1 MKDNMK
7 QDAGFTL
14 MELAITVA
22 IFAVLAA
29 IAIPNMIAWRN
40 NAAHRG
46 AVNTLSGD
54 LAMAKQSAVRN
65 NCNVVVDFSADGYL
79 IYIDNGD
86 GTADAD
92 ADDVPDGM
100 NNSTQDGTE
109 RALRDRDLAPGVAI
123 DLAAS
128 TFAGNSTLF
137 DRTGRCPAAVV
148 GQVVVT
154 GANFQNTI
162 AVNRL
167 GRITVN

>member
-1 MKDNMK
+1 MRNN
-7 QDAGFTL
+7 AGFTL

-22 IFAVLAA
+22 ISAILLA
-29 IAIPNMIAWRN
+29 IAVPNMIAWRD

-54 LAMAKQSAVRN
+54 LAVAKQSAIRRN
-65 NCNVVVDFSADGYL
+65 SNVVVDFSADGYL

-92 ADDVPDGM
+92 ADGVPDGM
-100 NNSTQDGTE
+100 NNDIQDGTE
-109 RALRDRDLAPGVAI
+109 RTLRERALTPGVAI

-128 TFAGNSTLF
+128 TFAGNSTMF
-137 DRTGRCPAAVV
+137 DRTGRCPAAAV

-154 GANFQNTI
+154 GANLQNTI

>member
-1 MKDNMK
+1 MKDN
-7 QDAGFTL
+7 AGFTL

-22 IFAVLAA
+22 IFAVLAV

-46 AVNTLSGD
+46 VVNTLSGD
-54 LAMAKQSAVRN
+54 LAMAKQSAVRY

-79 IYIDNGD
+79 IYIDDGD

-92 ADDVPDGM
+92 ADGVPDGM
-100 NNSTQDGTE
+100 NNDTQDGTE
-109 RALRDRDLAPGVAI
+109 KTLRDRELAPGVTI
-123 DLAAS
+123 NLTAS

-137 DRTGRCPAAVV
+137 DRTGRCPAASV

-154 GANFQNTI
+154 GANLQNTI
-162 AVNRL
+162 AINRL
-167 GRITVN
+167 GRISVN

>member
-1 MKDNMK
+1 MKDNY
-7 QDAGFTL
+7 GFTL
-14 MELAITVA
+14 LELAITVA

-46 AVNTLSGD
+46 AVSTLSGD
-54 LAMAKQSAVRN
+54 LALAKQSAVRN
-65 NCNVVVDFSADGYL
+65 NCDVVIDFSADSYL

-86 GTADAD
+86 GTADANGD
-92 ADDVPDGM
+92 GVPDGM
-100 NNSTQDGTE
+100 NNGIRDGNE
-109 RALRDRDLAPGVAI
+109 RTLRDRTLTPSVTI

-137 DRTGRCPAAVV
+137 NRTGRCPAASV

-154 GANFQNTI
+154 GANLQNTV